1 MLTTTQTQKK
11 TSLSQKVSFVLF
23 ASIFKHGLSLFS
35 GIVTARILFPQDFG
49 IISMAATFAGLIDVF
64 SRFGFEA
71 FIMSRQEISTKEV
84 NSVYLSNILIGI
96 FSAIIVII
104 GAPFVAHIY
113 KTPQVQHILVFSAI
127 LFFINSLASIPRA
140 LLIKEMQQ
148 EFISKVE
155 ILQGFLNTAF
165 IIIFALLGFRY
176 LSYVIALL
184 IANSVVCLIY
194 LATTKWKFSIAF
206 DKKIL
211 KQAFVYGK
219 SFLPKT
225 ILNYFVYNSDYIFVG
240 YLLGSTLLGYYCFG
254 FDKALILASVLVGVH
269 CNIFFPLFSKI
280 QTNAQELKKT
290 FFSLVEKQTFVLYP
304 LIFIQILLAKEII
317 NIIYGSRWDNSILTF
332 QLILGYA
339 FLRTTSSIIHVLF
352 DAVDMPEQN
361 LKHFLLITPMCVAAF
376 FVGAKMG
383 GLIGVSIAAFIIH
396 SFTTSLLFVRASWVF
411 KWGLKEI
418 ALSLSKFFIPL
429 LLQMPIIIPLKI
441 YLTNINLP
449 NYAILLIIIPTCLI
463 LYLFFVRLVL
473 KDAYEN
479 IVLNYGKKIL
489 FKLKPVLSNS

>member
-1 MLTTTQTQKK
+1 
-11 TSLSQKVSFVLF
+11 
-23 ASIFKHGLSLFS
+23 
-35 GIVTARILFPQDFG
+35 
-49 IISMAATFAGLIDVF
+49 MAATFAGLIDVF

-71 FIMSRQEISTKEV
+71 FIMSRQEISNKEV

-104 GAPFVAHIY
+104 GAPFVAQAYH
-113 KTPQVQHILVFSAI
+113 TPQVQHILVFSAI

-140 LLIKEMQQ
+140 LLIRDMQQ

-176 LSYVIALL
+176 LSYVVALL
-184 IANSVVCLIY
+184 IANSAVCLIY
-194 LATTKWKFSIAF
+194 LATTKWKFSIVF

-211 KQAFVYGK
+211 DQAFVYGK

-280 QTNAQELKKT
+280 QTNAAELKKT
-290 FFSLVEKQTFVLYP
+290 FFSLVEKQTFVVYP

-317 NIIYGSRWDNSILTF
+317 GLIYGSRWDNSILTF

-352 DAVDMPEQN
+352 DAVGMPEQN

-376 FVGAKMG
+376 FIGAKMG
-383 GLIGVSIAAFIIH
+383 GLIGVSLAAFIIH
-396 SFTTSLLFVRASWVF
+396 SFTTSLLFVRAGLVF
-411 KWGLKEI
+411 KWGFKELV
-418 ALSLSKFFIPL
+418 ALLSKCFIPTML
-429 LLQMPIIIPLKI
+429 LMPVIIPFKM
-441 YLTNINLP
+441 YLNAINLP
-449 NYAILLIIIPTCLI
+449 NYMIVLIIIPACLA
-463 LYLFFVRLVL
+463 LYLFFASLTL
-473 KDAYEN
+473 KDTYN
-479 IVLNYGKKIL
+479 DMVLNYGKKIL
-489 FKLKPVLSNS
+489 GKFKLVSSSS